1 MTEQSTPACRSS
13 IAALCLLCS
22 RLHNRHTTALHL
34 LQSGVDITVI
44 AMWLGHE
51 DIATTHQ
58 YIEADLEMKEAAL
71 KRMDA
76 PSSKPVRFKA
86 KDRLLD
92 FLEGL

>member
-1 MTEQSTPACRSS
+1 MM
-13 IAALCLLCS
+13 
-22 RLHNRHTTALHL
+22 
-34 LQSGVDITVI
+34 VI

-58 YIEADLEMKEAAL
+58 YIEADLEMKEAVL

>member
-1 MTEQSTPACRSS
+1 
-13 IAALCLLCS
+13 
-22 RLHNRHTTALHL
+22 
-34 LQSGVDITVI
+34 
-44 AMWLGHE
+44 MWLGHE

-58 YIEADLEMKEAAL
+58 YIEADLEMKEAVL

-76 PSSKPVRFKA
+76 PSSKPIRFKA